1 MARCR
6 IAEAIRLKHKP
17 VALHWSDDKPENVV
31 QFDKGS
37 WGCVMF
43 LVVAA
48 AKGKIAV
55 LDRDTCGCVGG
66 AVGMGFGNRYPD
78 FPGGI
83 DCFYH
88 FLSSGNERWEKG
100 REEIRKMAPFASRKE
115 FLDHYAHGEGYKKNP
130 GLVKD
135 MVDRMPMMEIP
146 KRYVIFKPLDDTIT
160 EAEAPVTVTFLVNAD
175 QLAGLV
181 VLANYGRP
189 GFENVSIPFV
199 AGCQA
204 IGILPYREAKSEAP
218 RAVVGN
224 IDISARFY
232 TRKTL
237 GRDMLSFTV
246 PFAMFREMEENV
258 EGSFLTRAQWNNLL
272 ET

>member
-1 MARCR
+1 
-6 IAEAIRLKHKP
+6 
-17 VALHWSDDKPENVV
+17 
-31 QFDKGS
+31 
-37 WGCVMF
+37 
-43 LVVAA
+43 
-48 AKGKIAV
+48 
-55 LDRDTCGCVGG
+55 
-66 AVGMGFGNRYPD
+66 
-78 FPGGI
+78 
-83 DCFYH
+83 
-88 FLSSGNERWEKG
+88 
-100 REEIRKMAPFASRKE
+100 
-115 FLDHYAHGEGYKKNP
+115 
-130 GLVKD
+130 
-135 MVDRMPMMEIP
+135 
-146 KRYVIFKPLDDTIT
+146 VIFKPLDDTIT

-237 GRDMLSFTV
+237 GGTCSRL
-246 PFAMFREMEENV
+246 PFRSPCFARWKRTWRGV
-258 EGSFLTRAQWNNLL
+258 S
-272 ET
+272 

>member
-1 MARCR
+1 MRR
-6 IAEAIRLKHKP
+6 
-17 VALHWSDDKPENVV
+17 
-31 QFDKGS
+31 
-37 WGCVMF
+37 
-43 LVVAA
+43 
-48 AKGKIAV
+48 KGKSPSSAV
-55 LDRDTCGCVGG
+55 IPAVVSGG

-88 FLSSGNERWEKG
+88 
-100 REEIRKMAPFASRKE
+100 
-115 FLDHYAHGEGYKKNP
+115 
-130 GLVKD
+130 
-135 MVDRMPMMEIP
+135 MPMMEIP
-146 KRYVIFKPLDDTIT
+146 KRYVIFKPLGDTFT

-204 IGILPYREAKSEAP
+204 VGILPYREAKSEAP

-237 GRDMLSFTV
+237 GRDVLSFTV

-258 EGSFLTRAQWNNLL
+258 EGSFLTRTQWNNLL